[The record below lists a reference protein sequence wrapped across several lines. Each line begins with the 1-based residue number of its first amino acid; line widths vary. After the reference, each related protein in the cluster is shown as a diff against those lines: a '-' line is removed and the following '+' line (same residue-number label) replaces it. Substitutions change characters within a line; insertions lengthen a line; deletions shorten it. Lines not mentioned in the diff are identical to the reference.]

1 VQQPRHVWDELSLI
15 PQVLFLLLLLSPPAA
30 KGVFSF
36 SSQVGVAVAKS
47 GRVCLTIHRQNI
59 VAGSKV
65 ALVLLRTPQS
75 VSEAEVVRPA
85 DGTCPKI
92 DEGDM
97 SLHSYE
103 IRMLKGSIEP
113 SMPAIAIFGASKPF
127 VRRGDSVTGDVDGDG
142 TPEFF
147 RSCASSEG
155 VHLTVW
161 SGKPVEGKRRW
172 HQYYYL
178 GYDVQADCTTKDVGD
193 Q

>member
-1 VQQPRHVWDELSLI
+1 MWDELSLI
-15 PQVLFLLLLLSPPAA
+15 PQVLFLLLFLSPPTA

-36 SSQVGVAVAKS
+36 SSQVGVAIAKS
-47 GRVCLTIHRQNI
+47 GKVCLAIHRQNI

-65 ALVLLRTPQS
+65 TLVLLRTPQS
-75 VSEAEVVRPA
+75 VSQAEVVRPA

-92 DEGDM
+92 DVGDM

-103 IRMLKGSIEP
+103 IRMLKGSMDP
-113 SMPAIAIFGASKPF
+113 STLAIAVFGASKPF

-147 RSCASSEG
+147 RSCTSSEG
-155 VHLTVW
+155 VHLTIW
-161 SGKPVEGKRRW
+161 SGRPVAGKRRW